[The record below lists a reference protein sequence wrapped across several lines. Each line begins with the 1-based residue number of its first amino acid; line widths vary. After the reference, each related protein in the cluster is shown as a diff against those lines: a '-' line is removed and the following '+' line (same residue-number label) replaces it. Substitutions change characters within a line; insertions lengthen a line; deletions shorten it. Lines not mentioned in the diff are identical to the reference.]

1 MSQHFKFSVYIRN
14 NRLFFF
20 PGCLLLTLLL
30 SGCKKETPQNLQP
43 SHDNQQQA
51 VNRTLVPPSVELPE
65 LSADEVPP
73 ALLMTEFLAA
83 NDSGLKD
90 GDDDLTDWIEIHNPG
105 QTPLNLSQFALTQDR
120 QLEELWEFPSFLMG
134 SGDYLI
140 VHASG
145 KNRRLPNEEWHTDF
159 KLNADGEFLAI
170 VMKESR
176 SIVHSFGTRYPQQQD
191 DISYGISSDWAP
203 GEFLLDF
210 ERSQCLNITKVDEGI
225 LRTDVYFFRR

>member
-1 MSQHFKFSVYIRN
+1 M
-14 NRLFFF
+14 NR
-20 PGCLLLTLLL
+20 
-30 SGCKKETPQNLQP
+30 E
-43 SHDNQQQA
+43 
-51 VNRTLVPPSVELPE
+51 LVPPSVEVPE
-65 LSADEVPP
+65 LSAAEVPP

-90 GDDDLTDWIEIHNPG
+90 GDDDRTDWIEIHNPG

-145 KNRRLPNEEWHTDF
+145 KNRRSPNEEWHTDF

-191 DISYGISSDWAP
+191 DISYGI
-203 GEFLLDF
+203 
-210 ERSQCLNITKVDEGI
+210 
-225 LRTDVYFFRR
+225 